1 MKPRSSRNKTIQ
13 LSVEEKSYFGKKILK
28 ESSSYTERKI
38 ENQVLCGDSIKVL
51 PQLPKEFI
59 DLVVTDPP
67 YNMTKIY
74 AGEKFSKTNAEE
86 YELWLRS
93 WIEPLIP
100 LLKPNAS
107 LYVCTEWQCSST
119 VEKVLRDYFYVRN
132 RITWEREKGRGA
144 KHNWKNAAEDI
155 WFCTV
160 SNDYYFNADAVRLK
174 RKVIAPYRH
183 VNGDPKDW
191 ADEGDEKFRLTA
203 PSNLWTDISVPFW
216 SMPEN
221 TEHPTQKPEKL
232 IAKLILASSKEGD
245 FVFDPFL
252 GSGTTAVT
260 AKKLSRRFAGIE
272 REKDYALLAL
282 KRLQTAEKHPEIQ
295 GFKDGCFWERNTRP
309 L

>member
-86 YELWLRS
+86 YELWLKS

-107 LYVCTEWQCSST
+107 LYVCTEWQSSST

-144 KHNWKNAAEDI
+144 QHNWKNAAEDI

-282 KRLQTAEKHPEIQ
+282 KRLQTAEKQPEIQ

>member
-144 KHNWKNAAEDI
+144 QHNWKNAAEDI

-282 KRLQTAEKHPEIQ
+282 KRLQTAEKYPEIQ

>member
-1 MKPRSSRNKTIQ
+1 VKPRSSRNKTIQ

-144 KHNWKNAAEDI
+144 QHNWKNAAEDI

-282 KRLQTAEKHPEIQ
+282 KRLQTAEKYPEIQ

>member
-1 MKPRSSRNKTIQ
+1 VKPRSSRNKTIQ

-144 KHNWKNAAEDI
+144 QHNWKNAAEDI

-282 KRLQTAEKHPEIQ
+282 KRLQTAEKQPEIQ

>member
-1 MKPRSSRNKTIQ
+1 VKPRSSRNKTIQ

-107 LYVCTEWQCSST
+107 LYVCTEWQCSSI

-144 KHNWKNAAEDI
+144 QHNWKNAAEDI

-282 KRLQTAEKHPEIQ
+282 KRLQTAEKYPEIQ

>member
-28 ESSSYTERKI
+28 EASSYTERKI

-144 KHNWKNAAEDI
+144 QHNWKNAAEDI

-272 REKDYALLAL
+272 REKDYALLSL
-282 KRLQTAEKHPEIQ
+282 KRLQTAEKYPEIQ

>member
-1 MKPRSSRNKTIQ
+1 MKIRSPRNKTIE
-13 LSVEEKSYFGKKILK
+13 LNVEEASFFETQIIKSKKSYTLSDIKN
-28 ESSSYTERKI
+28 R
-38 ENQVLCGDSIKVL
+38 VLCADSLASL
-51 PQLPKEFI
+51 PLLPKKFI
-59 DLVVTDPP
+59 DLLVTDPP

-74 AGEKFSKTNAEE
+74 AGEKFSKTTAEA
-86 YELWLRS
+86 YEAWLRS
-93 WIEPLIP
+93 WIEPLLP
-100 LLKPNAS
+100 LLKTNAS
-107 LYVCTEWQCSST
+107 IYVCTEWQCSSS
-119 VEKVLRDYFYVRN
+119 VEKVLREYFYVRN

-144 KHNWKNAAEDI
+144 KSNWKNAAEDI

-160 SNDYYFNADAVRLK
+160 SDDYKFNADAVRLK

-183 VNGDPKDW
+183 LNGQPKDW
-191 ADEGDEKFRLTA
+191 DEDGDEKFRLTA

-221 TEHPTQKPEKL
+221 TAHPTQKPEKL
-232 IAKLILASSKEGD
+232 IAKLILASSDEND

-260 AKKLSRRFAGIE
+260 AKKLSRQFSGIE
-272 REKDYALLAL
+272 KEKEYALVAL
-282 KRLQTAEKHPEIQ
+282 KRLEMAERNAEIQ

>member
-107 LYVCTEWQCSST
+107 LYVCTEWQCSSI

-144 KHNWKNAAEDI
+144 QHNWKNAAEDI

>member
-1 MKPRSSRNKTIQ
+1 MPRSSRNKTIQ

-28 ESSSYTERKI
+28 ESSPYTERKI

-100 LLKPNAS
+100 LLKANAS
-107 LYVCTEWQCSST
+107 LYVCTEWQCSSI

-232 IAKLILASSKEGD
+232 IAKLILATSKEGG

-272 REKDYALLAL
+272 RKGLRPFSIKTIANGRE
-282 KRLQTAEKHPEIQ
+282 TA
-295 GFKDGCFWERNTRP
+295 RNSRF
-309 L
+309 

>member
-144 KHNWKNAAEDI
+144 QHNWKNAAEDI

>member
-28 ESSSYTERKI
+28 ESSSYTEKKI

-144 KHNWKNAAEDI
+144 QHNWKNAAEDI

-282 KRLQTAEKHPEIQ
+282 KRLQTAEKQPEIQ

>member
-107 LYVCTEWQCSST
+107 LYVCTEWQCSSI

-144 KHNWKNAAEDI
+144 QHNWKNAAEDI

-282 KRLQTAEKHPEIQ
+282 KRLQTAEKYPEIQ

>member
-1 MKPRSSRNKTIQ
+1 VKPRSSRNKTIQ

-144 KHNWKNAAEDI
+144 QHNWKNAAEDI

-272 REKDYALLAL
+272 REKDYALLSL
-282 KRLQTAEKHPEIQ
+282 KRLQMAEKQPEIQ

>member
-144 KHNWKNAAEDI
+144 QHNWKNAAEDI

-272 REKDYALLAL
+272 REKDYALLSL
-282 KRLQTAEKHPEIQ
+282 KRLQMAEKQPEIQ

>member
-107 LYVCTEWQCSST
+107 LYVCTEWQSSST

-144 KHNWKNAAEDI
+144 QHNWKNAAEDI

-282 KRLQTAEKHPEIQ
+282 KRLQTAEKQPEIQ

>member
-13 LSVEEKSYFGKKILK
+13 LSAEEKSYFGKKILK

-100 LLKPNAS
+100 LLKPNTS

-144 KHNWKNAAEDI
+144 QHNWKNAAEDI

-282 KRLQTAEKHPEIQ
+282 KRLQMAEKQPEIQ

>member
-1 MKPRSSRNKTIQ
+1 MKTRSPRNKTIQ
-13 LSVEEKSYFGKKILK
+13 LNAEETHLFEKQLIKNKKSYTPSDMENRIL
-28 ESSSYTERKI
+28 
-38 ENQVLCGDSIKVL
+38 CADSLTTLSFL
-51 PQLPKEFI
+51 PEQFI
-59 DLVVTDPP
+59 DLLITDPP

-74 AGEKFSKTNAEE
+74 AGEKFSKTSAEA
-86 YELWLRS
+86 YETWLRS
-93 WIEPLIP
+93 WIEPLFP
-100 LLKPNAS
+100 LLKKNAS
-107 LYVCTEWQCSST
+107 VYVCTEWQCSSS
-119 VEKVLRDYFYVRN
+119 VEKVLREFFYVRN

-144 KHNWKNAAEDI
+144 KSNWKNAAEDI

-160 SNDYYFNADAVRLK
+160 SEDYKFNADAVRLK

-183 VNGDPKDW
+183 VNGEPKDW
-191 ADEGDEKFRLTA
+191 HDDGDEKFRLTA

-221 TEHPTQKPEKL
+221 TDHPTQKPEKL
-232 IAKLILASSKEGD
+232 IAKLILASSDEND
-245 FVFDPFL
+245 LVFDPFL

-272 REKDYALLAL
+272 KEKDYALVTL
-282 KRLQTAEKHPEIQ
+282 KRLEMAEKNAEIQ

>member
-1 MKPRSSRNKTIQ
+1 MKSRSSRNKTIQ
-13 LSVEEKSYFGKKILK
+13 LSTEEQTFFEKQIFKG
-28 ESSSYTERKI
+28 SSYTVKNI
-38 ENQVLCGDSIKVL
+38 ENQVMQGDSLNIL
-51 PQLPKEFI
+51 SQLPGEFI

-74 AGEKFSKTNAEE
+74 AGEKFSKTNADE
-86 YELWLRS
+86 YESWLRS

-107 LYVCTEWQCSST
+107 LYVCTEWQCSSI
-119 VEKVLRDYFYVRN
+119 VEKVLREYFYVRN

-144 KHNWKNAAEDI
+144 KCNWKNVAEDI

-183 VNGDPKDW
+183 MNGDPKDW
-191 ADEGDEKFRLTA
+191 SDEGDEKFRLTA

-260 AKKLSRRFAGIE
+260 TKKLSRRFAGIE
-272 REKDYALLAL
+272 KEKYYALLAL
-282 KRLQTAEKHPEIQ
+282 KRLQMAEESFEIQ

-309 L
+309 M

>member
-144 KHNWKNAAEDI
+144 QHNWKNAAEDI

-282 KRLQTAEKHPEIQ
+282 KRLQMAEKQPEIQ

>member
-51 PQLPKEFI
+51 PQLPKKFI

-144 KHNWKNAAEDI
+144 QHNWKNAAEDI

-282 KRLQTAEKHPEIQ
+282 KRLQTAEKQPEIQ